1 MSSIS
6 LVTGLHKCIVAMK
19 ENELQIIS
27 YYPRILIS
35 LCLNLDNLVP
45 ISLHSHVDF
54 QVPLRYVVII
64 CCMLGYVCQC
74 VLSERCCC
82 KQLCVWY
89 AIDSSQYHTCPT
101 IFQTAVYNI
110 CLMNY
115 IHICKRQLTT
125 MCNSVQIILCCSV
138 VDV

>member
-54 QVPLRYVVII
+54 QVNHYVTLLLYVA
-64 CCMLGYVCQC
+64 CLGMRPSVLCVC

-82 KQLCVWY
+82 K
-89 AIDSSQYHTCPT
+89 
-101 IFQTAVYNI
+101 
-110 CLMNY
+110 
-115 IHICKRQLTT
+115 
-125 MCNSVQIILCCSV
+125 
-138 VDV
+138 